1 MPEDGLSSLAERV
14 GAAGVEAGEHVL
26 PHRVAV
32 DAVHGGTIQT
42 VDAIHGGG
50 AEAAR
55 AVGIGRWQGEQ
66 GVPLHKRTDEERSG
80 AKCCLRPTDVTREAG
95 RMSIPDHQL
104 QFLTLSIPPP
114 AGNA

>member
-1 MPEDGLSSLAERV
+1 MKEPPIWLNNLLVMSQRRQAGKAHLAAEPVLEDGLSSLAERV

-42 VDAIHGGG
+42 VDAIHGGDAG
-50 AEAAR
+50 AAR

-66 GVPLHKRTDEERSG
+66 GMPLHRRTDEERSG
-80 AKCCLRPTDVTREAG
+80 AKCC
-95 RMSIPDHQL
+95 
-104 QFLTLSIPPP
+104 
-114 AGNA
+114 